1 MTFKELAIDYVKD
14 TIPDNEIILMGS
26 NNMTEETTRNSES
39 IAIKKKIIIEWIEM
53 KENKQ

>member
-26 NNMTEETTRNSES
+26 NNMTEETNRNSES